1 MKTKLDAQTKVAER
15 ADGTFAIH
23 GDCSPELQSEIRG
36 VMENIQPSGEMLGM
50 GVRLWSRG
58 DLEFILH
65 TAQTNLSSHTQNRWN
80 SPVESESGN
89 ASGKCVCADSLTI
102 GGAQ

>member
-1 MKTKLDAQTKVAER
+1 MKTQLDAQTKVAER

-23 GDCSPELQSEIRG
+23 GDRSPELQSEIRG

-50 GVRLWSRG
+50 GVRLWSRD

-65 TAQTNLSSHTQNRWN
+65 TAQTNLSAHTQNRWN

-89 ASGKCVCADSLTI
+89 AFGECVCADSLTT

>member
-1 MKTKLDAQTKVAER
+1 MNTELDAHTRVLER
-15 ADGTFAIH
+15 TDGTFSIH
-23 GDCSPELQSEIRG
+23 GDRSPELQAEIRS
-36 VMENIQPSGEMLGM
+36 VKENMQPSGEMLGM
-50 GVRLWSRG
+50 GVRLWSRA
-58 DLEFILH
+58 DLEFILR

-89 ASGKCVCADSLTI
+89 ASGECVCADSLTD